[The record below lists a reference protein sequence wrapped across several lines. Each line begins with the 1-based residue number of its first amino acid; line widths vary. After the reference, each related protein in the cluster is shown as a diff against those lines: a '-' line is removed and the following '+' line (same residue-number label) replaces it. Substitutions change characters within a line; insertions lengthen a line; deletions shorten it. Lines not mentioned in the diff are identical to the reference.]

1 MVVEVGP
8 VNALLLLPP
17 LEMAVELAELLLL
30 LFNIILLVRPVVV
43 GVKLRRPM
51 TLVGL
56 VDLADGADAADVCVV
71 APVEPAEAE
80 MVVTPTMA
88 LLSIDDDGGRRGRL
102 FCNFNQS
109 TQQKT
114 MRKNKKTNKHYTP
127 RSVYR

>member
-1 MVVEVGP
+1 M
-8 VNALLLLPP
+8 NTLLLLLLP
-17 LEMAVELAELLLL
+17 LEMAVELAELLLLL

-80 MVVTPTMA
+80 MAVTPTMA
-88 LLSIDDDGGRRGRL
+88 LLSMDDDGGRRGRL

-109 TQQKT
+109 TQQK
-114 MRKNKKTNKHYTP
+114 NNE
-127 RSVYR
+127 